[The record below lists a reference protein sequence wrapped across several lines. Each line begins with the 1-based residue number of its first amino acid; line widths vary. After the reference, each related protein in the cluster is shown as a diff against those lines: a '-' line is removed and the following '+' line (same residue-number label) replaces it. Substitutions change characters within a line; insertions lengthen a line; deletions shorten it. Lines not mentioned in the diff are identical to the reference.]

1 MSSTKTKLET
11 TEEASETSNE
21 TRYLKDGRTLTVEND
36 DTVEIRSAGGMLEV
50 RIVLTEAG
58 PVLQM
63 ESARLSLKAAES
75 VEIESKRVEI
85 KASESVN
92 VTSGGGIEVKSVEE
106 TKVEAEGDVRVVGK
120 MIWLN

>member
-1 MSSTKTKLET
+1 MSSEKSKLET
-11 TEEASETSNE
+11 TVEEQSSGE
-21 TRYLKDGRTLTVEND
+21 TRYLKDGRTLTVESD

-50 RIVLTEAG
+50 RIVLTETG

-63 ESARLSLKAAES
+63 ESARLSLKAAEA

-85 KASESVN
+85 KATEGVHIASEGKLDVS
-92 VTSGGGIEVKSVEE
+92 SKEE
-106 TKVEAEGDVRVVGK
+106 MKITGEADVRVRGK